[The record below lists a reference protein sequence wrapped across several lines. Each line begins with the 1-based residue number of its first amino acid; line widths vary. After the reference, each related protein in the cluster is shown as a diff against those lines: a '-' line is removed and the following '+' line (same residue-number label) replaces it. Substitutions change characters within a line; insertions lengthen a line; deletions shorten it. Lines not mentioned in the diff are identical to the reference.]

1 MVALAEDPSHLTG
14 SIDGAL
20 IDAIVFVTTS
30 SSPQFDLLSWDSP
43 SEQNPS

>member
-1 MVALAEDPSHLTG
+1 MVALAEDPSPLTR

-20 IDAIVFVTTS
+20 TDAIVYVTTS
-30 SSPQFDLLSWDSP
+30 ASPQFDLPSQESP